1 MQMYDVGQVLFVVL
15 RKKQKIIPVQVIEQ
29 IVRRSMDGETIQY
42 QVKVPGYDDAMS
54 IESIGTDVYINI
66 DEVKDVLKQN
76 ADSAIDSMAKAATS
90 LASSNFLDKYSLN
103 QTEVDEGESAVVDLG
118 GGKKAK
124 VDMSSLKKLHL

>member
-1 MQMYDVGQVLFVVL
+1 MYDVGQVLFVVL